1 MALTI
6 GETRSNIKDKE
17 IKGWDEISQEMAR
30 ALAGFSPDLAPS
42 ERAEFWAKKP
52 KIRLL

>member
-30 ALAGFSPDLAPS
+30 ALAGFSPDLVPN
-42 ERAEFWAKKP
+42 ERAKLLEKS
-52 KIRLL
+52 KIIKL